1 MEALAAKVGEGLA
14 GLPGLGRFLGIGVPV
29 LLAIAGGLFATRR
42 TRPMAFLR
50 DRLDSLLGVLLAV
63 ELLTMVFLSSL
74 QILLR
79 NLFDSGLLWIDPVL
93 RHLVLL
99 LAFTGAIAATGA
111 KRHVQINALG
121 RLLRGTALRVS
132 GTVVAVTASTI
143 ALALTHASLLLLRDE
158 VEFSEILFLG
168 VPSWVVVAVFP
179 VSFLILAFRFDWLVF
194 AEITG
199 EAPASPELEVARA
212 GETRP

>member
-1 MEALAAKVGEGLA
+1 MESLAAKVGELLA
-14 GLPGLGRFLGIGVPV
+14 GLPALGRFLLVAVPV
-29 LLAIAGGLFATRR
+29 MLVAAGALFAVRR
-42 TRPMAFLR
+42 TRPMDFLR
-50 DRLDSLLGVLLAV
+50 RKLDALLGVLLAV
-63 ELLTMVFLSSL
+63 ELLAMVFLSSL

-79 NLFDSGLLWIDPVL
+79 NVFDSGLLWIDPVL

-99 LAFTGAIAATGA
+99 LAFTGAIAATGV

-121 RLLRGTALRVS
+121 RLLRGKAQRVG
-132 GTVVAVTASTI
+132 GTIVAASAGAI
-143 ALALTHASLLLLRDE
+143 CLGLAHAALLLLRDE

-179 VSFLILAFRFDWLVF
+179 VSFVILAFRFDWLVF

-199 EAPASPELEVARA
+199 EAPAAPEAELAS
-212 GETRP
+212 GESRP